1 MFLVTF
7 TYHAPL
13 AEIDRLLD
21 EHRAHLDS
29 QIAAGTLL
37 LAGRLVPRT
46 GGFLLLHG
54 PTRDQVDRTVHNDPF
69 VRSGA
74 ATYEVTELAPT
85 LAQPDLGKLLNL
97 PAAAGRPA
105 A

>member
-54 PTRDQVDRTVHNDPF
+54 PP
-69 VRSGA
+69 G
-74 ATYEVTELAPT
+74 P
-85 LAQPDLGKLLNL
+85 
-97 PAAAGRPA
+97 GRPHRPKRPLRPLGRGHIRSHRTRTHPGPA
-105 A
+105 